1 MGIGI
6 YLSCFCLS
14 HLSTK
19 LSLFVLTQSCP
30 TLYDLMDGSL
40 PGSSFHGI
48 LQARILKLV
57 AISFSGGVFLTQGS
71 NLNLLYW
78 QAILYH

>member
-6 YLSCFCLS
+6 HLSRLCLS

-19 LSLFVLTQSCP
+19 VSVFVLTQSCP
-30 TLYDLMDGSL
+30 TLCDPVGGSL
-40 PGSSFHGI
+40 PGSFHGI
-48 LQARILKLV
+48 LQARIQKWV
-57 AISFSGGVFLTQGS
+57 AISFSGGIFLTQGS
-71 NLNLLYW
+71 NLNLLHW